1 MNSFH
6 RAMQGELMYLPAK
19 QSVYTNRTCEFFYV
33 PLTNEQGQV
42 YGVLNIIHDVSRQEE
57 YATAL
62 QDMNLLLQQQNVE
75 LEQRNE
81 EIATFAFVA
90 SHDLKEPLRKI
101 HTFSDWLLERET
113 EQLSAKG
120 QDFLKRL
127 NASVHRLNML
137 IEDILVLTKIHTDT
151 RNDEDVNLN
160 EVIRAVEEDL
170 DELITSTKTSVLTE
184 PLPTITSNRNQL
196 FYLFRNLMHNAIKFR
211 QPGTKPVIEIS
222 ADVERNVNHP
232 HAQPKREYLKIA
244 IQDNGIGFDAKY
256 TRKIF
261 KIFQQLHARGEY
273 TGTGM
278 GLAICRKIM
287 ENNKGF
293 ITAESTPGEGSVFYC
308 YFPLY

>member
-1 MNSFH
+1 N
-6 RAMQGELMYLPAK
+6 
-19 QSVYTNRTCEFFYV
+19 
-33 PLTNEQGQV
+33 
-42 YGVLNIIHDVSRQEE
+42 
-57 YATAL
+57 AL
-62 QDMNLLLQQQNVE
+62 QEMNLLLQQQNVE

-81 EIATFAFVA
+81 EISTFAFVA

-113 EQLSAKG
+113 QHLSPKG

-127 NASVHRLNML
+127 NTSVHRLNML
-137 IEDILVLTKIHTDT
+137 IDDILVLTKIHTDT
-151 RNDEDVNLN
+151 RSDEDVNLN
-160 EVIRAVEEDL
+160 EVIKAVEEDL
-170 DELITSTKTSVLTE
+170 TEMISTTKASIYTE

-196 FYLFRNLMHNAIKFR
+196 FYLFRNLIHNSIKFR
-211 QPGTKPVIEIS
+211 QPNTKPVIEIS
-222 ADVERNVNHP
+222 ADVERNVDHP
-232 HAQPKREYLKIA
+232 HAQPKQEYLKIA
-244 IQDNGIGFDAKY
+244 IQDNGIGFDQKY
-256 TRKIF
+256 IRKIF

-293 ITAESTPGEGSVFYC
+293 ITAEGVPGEGSVFYC